1 MFYRNLGKTGI
12 RVSEVGMGCNR
23 LGEAGQPDEHWVDL
37 ARRAADLGVNLF
49 DSSESYNWGRS
60 EEMLGLAFGARDRH
74 VIARDDVLIATKVSR
89 VRGTNA
95 KDYSAARMMGTVEE
109 SLRNL
114 RREQIDIYQ
123 LHSPSRE
130 DLERY
135 DWAEGLVRL
144 KRQGKVRCGGVAI
157 NSAADG
163 VWLIEQGLAKG
174 GGLVEALQITYNLF
188 EIEAEQRLFALAQA
202 HGVGLLCRMPMARGI
217 LTGKFRAGEEVAEG
231 HRARM
236 DGGYGERIAQAEAL
250 RSIGEAYEGGMTR
263 LALHWS
269 LTPPAISAIIPG
281 ARTVEQIEEN
291 VRASNGCVLSPSLRA
306 EIERLRAGW
315 VV

>member
-1 MFYRNLGKTGI
+1 VFYRDLGKTGI

-23 LGEAGQPDEHWVDL
+23 LGEAGQPDEHWVGL
-37 ARRAADLGVNLF
+37 VRRAVDLGVNLF

-60 EEMLGLAFGARDRH
+60 EQMLGRALGARDG
-74 VIARDDVLIATKVSR
+74 VLIATKMSR
-89 VRGTNA
+89 VRETNA
-95 KDYSAARMMGTVEE
+95 ANTDHLKDYSAARMVDTVEN

-114 RREQIDIYQ
+114 RREQIDVYQ

-130 DLERY
+130 DMERY
-135 DWAEGLVRL
+135 DWAEGLARL
-144 KRQGKVRCGGVAI
+144 KQQGKVRCGGVAV

-163 VWLIEQGLAKG
+163 VWLIEQGLAEG
-174 GGLVEALQITYNLF
+174 GGLVQVLQITYNLF
-188 EIEAEQRLFALAQA
+188 EIEAEQRLFDLAQA

-250 RSIGEAYEGGMTR
+250 RPLGEAYEGGMTR

-281 ARTVEQIEEN
+281 ARTVEQIKEN
-291 VRASNGCVLSPSLRA
+291 VRASNGCAVSPSLRA
-306 EIERLRAGW
+306 EIERIRAGW
-315 VV
+315 